1 MDLDFGIAWEGQN
14 SYYRKI
20 HMTDLVICSHS
31 IERKT
36 PPNKYRKVFINA
48 FHSCNVFPFQIK
60 HSVRGCIR
68 NMTVSEDLKDSD
80 DITMVRGV
88 DRCFS
93 EVEFGAHFSGN
104 SYAIIGLYTYNTL

>member
-1 MDLDFGIAWEGQN
+1 
-14 SYYRKI
+14 
-20 HMTDLVICSHS
+20 
-31 IERKT
+31 
-36 PPNKYRKVFINA
+36 
-48 FHSCNVFPFQIK
+48 
-60 HSVRGCIR
+60 
-68 NMTVSEDLKDSD
+68 MTVSEDLKDSD